1 MSQRKQKI
9 APLLAA
15 VGVLPA
21 ALSLPLF
28 AQPTRVTA
36 PPAKPAAPA
45 SAPAVRSTPTVDAA
59 PALPPIPKTLT
70 VAATVNDDKIMMADI
85 NAVINGILEKQPN
98 IPAADLDGM
107 RRVICEDM
115 ITERLLVQEAKRENL
130 IPPKQEVDD
139 AIWRYKKPFLSE
151 AEYKKHLADNGKTED
166 DLRRMLTDEMSI
178 SALSR
183 KLTQDVVVGDDE
195 IAKFY
200 NENKADFVVPE
211 MVHVRH
217 IQISVKS
224 DASADERNKAR
235 KRAEEAL
242 KNATGDNAD
251 FMALAKKYSDDKVSA
266 PAGGDLGFI
275 ARDDIVDKAFGDA
288 AFDGPVGKVYPK
300 LVETKFGYNIIK
312 VEEKKPVRTLALSE
326 VSAAIKTRLLQQ
338 KLKERLDA
346 RVAELRKT
354 ANIKTNI

>member
-1 MSQRKQKI
+1 MLSRNHKLVVLF
-9 APLLAA
+9 AT

-21 ALSLPLF
+21 ALSLPVL
-28 AQPTRVTA
+28 AQAPAR

-45 SAPAVRSTPTVDAA
+45 AGSTLKPAAKPAPSPIST
-59 PALPPIPKTLT
+59 KLT
-70 VAATVNDDKIMMADI
+70 VAATVNDDKILMADI
-85 NAVINGILEKQPN
+85 NAVIDRIKAQQPN

-107 RRVICEDM
+107 RREICEDM
-115 ITERLLVQEAKRENL
+115 ITERLLIQEAKRQNL
-130 IPPKQEVDD
+130 IPPKQKVDD
-139 AIWRYKKPFLSE
+139 AIWNYKKQFLTE
-151 AEYKKHLADNGKTED
+151 DDYKKHLAASDKTED
-166 DLRRMLTDEMSI
+166 DLRRMLSDEMSVG
-178 SALSR
+178 ALSR
-183 KLTQDVVVGDDE
+183 KLTEDVVVGDDE

-217 IQISVKS
+217 IQLSVKS
-224 DASADERNKAR
+224 DAGADDRNKAR

-242 KNATGDNAD
+242 KKATNNNAD
-251 FMALAKKYSDDKVSA
+251 FTALAKEYSDDKVSA
-266 PAGGDLGFI
+266 GSGGDLGFI

-288 AFDGPVGKVYPK
+288 AFSAPVGKVYPK

-312 VEEKKPVRTLALSE
+312 VEEKKPARTLALSE
-326 VSAAIKTRLLQQ
+326 VSAAIKQRLLQV

-354 ANIKTNI
+354 ADIKKNI